1 MLQHTLEPNTF
12 NFIPKKIEILLAA
25 AQSASNRMTNPNDK
39 DMKYLEGLV
48 KNETWR
54 DSSANDNLT
63 HKLLYLILEETAASR
78 RRAEKTNELLA
89 EIADSLKKS
98 TKCLERLAKTT
109 VITNREGDLSL
120 RIFTHN

>member
-1 MLQHTLEPNTF
+1 
-12 NFIPKKIEILLAA
+12 
-25 AQSASNRMTNPNDK
+25 MTNPNEK
-39 DMKYLEGLV
+39 DMKYLEGLL

-54 DSSANDNLT
+54 DASPNENLT

-98 TKCLERLAKTT
+98 TKSLERLAKTT
-109 VITNREGDLSL
+109 IITNRDGDVAL
-120 RIFTHN
+120 RIFPHN

>member
-1 MLQHTLEPNTF
+1 
-12 NFIPKKIEILLAA
+12 
-25 AQSASNRMTNPNDK
+25 MTNPNDK
-39 DMKYLEGLV
+39 DMKYLEGLLN
-48 KNETWR
+48 NETWR
-54 DSSANDNLT
+54 NSSLNESLI

-109 VITNREGDLSL
+109 IITNRDGDMAL
-120 RIFTHN
+120 RIYTHN